1 MRILELEGP
10 SKVILHDLQL
20 RVSIPPV
27 VPQFDVT
34 WLWLE
39 TFAVYLG
46 SEKYILFKPW
56 NIDSTGMTYLAN
68 EGHPLSSQALS
79 YLSVPVWLPPTWGHG
94 SGLEGALKSV
104 GCWG

>member
-39 TFAVYLG
+39 TFAVCLG
-46 SEKYILFKPW
+46 REKYILFKPW

-79 YLSVPVWLPPTWGHG
+79 YLSVAVWLP
-94 SGLEGALKSV
+94 SA
-104 GCWG
+104 

>member
-20 RVSIPPV
+20 RVSITPV

-34 WLWLE
+34 WLLLE
-39 TFAVYLG
+39 TFTVCLG
-46 SEKYILFKPW
+46 SGKYILFKPW

-79 YLSVPVWLPPTWGHG
+79 YLSVAVWLPST
-94 SGLEGALKSV
+94 
-104 GCWG
+104 

>member
-10 SKVILHDLQL
+10 SKVILYDLQL
-20 RVSIPPV
+20 RVSIPPM

-39 TFAVYLG
+39 TFAVCLG
-46 SEKYILFKPW
+46 SEKYIVFKPW
-56 NIDSTGMTYLAN
+56 DIDSTEMTCLAN

-79 YLSVPVWLPPTWGHG
+79 YLSVRLP
-94 SGLEGALKSV
+94 SI
-104 GCWG
+104 